1 MPVGTTR
8 MKDKREYSASE
19 RKVVMVP
26 KQGADEASSRPVAI
40 DQAEKERREAE
51 QARIREMYGD
61 ASANRD
67 AAAAAS
73 QKNKGN

>member
-8 MKDKREYSASE
+8 MKDKREYISSE

-26 KQGADEASSRPVAI
+26 KQGTDDASSRPVAM
-40 DQAEKERREAE
+40 DQAEKDRREAE
-51 QARIREMYGD
+51 QVRIREMYGD

-67 AAAAAS
+67 AAAA